1 MVVPFF
7 AMREGQKE
15 VTVADGGNTMVDE
28 DDSEAELGDGDGDSA
43 FDREVE
49 IMSEIVMGGITM
61 PGDVSAGD
69 GGGVELST
77 VCWVLPTGTFGEF
90 VESEGEVEGTTV
102 PDELDGMLRLDNSG
116 MEEEMDEVSVGRVV
130 AMYSPVFTVLGK
142 TLDTVS
148 PTGSVIPLTTP
159 FCRACNC
166 WCLRWVILRLTGS
179 IRILP
184 MVWGAAPNP
193 KLPPPRSTPFLSK
206 SSSSSVPVF
215 LLVPPAFTPWWLSDF
230 PDFSISKAT
239 QHTRK

>member
-1 MVVPFF
+1 
-7 AMREGQKE
+7 
-15 VTVADGGNTMVDE
+15 VADGGNTMVDDE
-28 DDSEAELGDGDGDSA
+28 SEAELGDGDSA
-43 FDREVE
+43 LDREVE
-49 IMSEIVMGGITM
+49 IMSEIVMGGITI

-77 VCWVLPTGTFGEF
+77 VCWVLPTGTFGELA
-90 VESEGEVEGTTV
+90 ESEGEVEGTTV

-116 MEEEMDEVSVGRVV
+116 MEEGMDEVSVGRVV

-142 TLDTVS
+142 TLDKVS

-184 MVWGAAPNP
+184 IVCGAPNP

-215 LLVPPAFTPWWLSDF
+215 LLAPPAFTPWWLSDL

>member
-1 MVVPFF
+1 MV
-7 AMREGQKE
+7 G
-15 VTVADGGNTMVDE
+15 
-28 DDSEAELGDGDGDSA
+28 DDSEAELGDGDSA
-43 FDREVE
+43 RDREVE
-49 IMSEIVMGGITM
+49 IISEIVMGGITI

-77 VCWVLPTGTFGEF
+77 VCWVLPTGTFGWF

-102 PDELDGMLRLDNSG
+102 PDGLDGILRLDNSG
-116 MEEEMDEVSVGRVV
+116 MGEEMDEVSVGRVV

-142 TLDTVS
+142 TLDTIS

-166 WCLRWVILRLTGS
+166 WCLRWVVLRLTGS

-184 MVWGAAPNP
+184 IVCGAPNP
-193 KLPPPRSTPFLSK
+193 KLPPPRRTPLLSK

-215 LLVPPAFTPWWLSDF
+215 LLAPPAFTPWWLSDF